1 MPDQNREDADA
12 LRLQMASVRS
22 TLDGNVDE
30 LVTNVNDLVTN
41 ARQLTDWR
49 YYVKAAPWAS
59 VGAAAAVGYMLVPR
73 RVQVVRPSA
82 DQLEEL
88 ATRHPFGLGPAAQ
101 AEAKRGGPT
110 QAVMTMVANALLRAV
125 TAYVSQQAGKAFGQ
139 QAAEKSQDP
148 FNAEVPRP

>member
-1 MPDQNREDADA
+1 MPEPNREDADA
-12 LRLQMASVRS
+12 LRLRMAGVRN
-22 TLDGNVDE
+22 TLDGNVSE

-59 VGAAAAVGYMLVPR
+59 VGAAAAVGYFMVPR
-73 RVQVVRPSA
+73 RVQVVRPSTA
-82 DQLEEL
+82 QLEEL
-88 ATRHPFGLGPAAQ
+88 AKRHPFGVEPVGRAG
-101 AEAKRGGPT
+101 AKQGGPT

-148 FNAEVPRP
+148 FDAEVRRP